1 MRPAHPCRRLP
12 FPHPA
17 WLLGLLLLAGPS
29 GCGPAAS
36 DQAAHVEPRAGLG
49 GLSESPPVTPETT
62 PVPLAS
68 VNGTGAKPG
77 MGTLPGRD
85 SLQVVS
91 APSPHPVDSPDTLVV
106 PAWMAKE
113 LDSPDVRVRLQA
125 LDRWGQQAPTGSV
138 DPLILAL
145 EDKDERVQAR
155 ALELIEQDWVRA
167 QSAKAEAGQ

>member
-1 MRPAHPCRRLP
+1 MRPAHLCRRLP

-29 GCGPAAS
+29 GCGPAPS
-36 DQAAHVEPRAGLG
+36 DQAAHVEPRASLG
-49 GLSESPPVTPETT
+49 GPSESPPVTPATT
-62 PVPLAS
+62 PVPPIS

-91 APSPHPVDSPDTLVV
+91 APSPNPVDSPDTLVV

-155 ALELIEQDWVRA
+155 ALELIEQDWMRA
-167 QSAKAEAGQ
+167 QAAKAVAGQ